1 MRGAAGNSRSYRDFT
16 IAVRLLSE
24 NATLTLPLV
33 GPRRTANFPCIDSG
47 KSASAQS
54 DDFSIWMTTKELQW
68 HKWLVSNRRN
78 IATAESIESFDSPSV
93 EANLLRLETS
103 KGIAYSFEWS
113 TTDGKWKGAVSF
125 VDSEDAPGWIR
136 QAASTFE
143 LTGDPSTILNAT
155 NAKINASIATSQS
168 ESTTAR

>member
-1 MRGAAGNSRSYRDFT
+1 
-16 IAVRLLSE
+16 
-24 NATLTLPLV
+24 
-33 GPRRTANFPCIDSG
+33 
-47 KSASAQS
+47 
-54 DDFSIWMTTKELQW
+54 MTTKELQW

-143 LTGDPSTILNAT
+143 LTGDPSTLLNAT
-155 NAKINASIATSQS
+155 NAKIDASIATSQS